1 MQNKVFDRRAKLFQ
15 QERAAI
21 RSDVENF
28 DFLKEEVGYRVADR
42 VLDVH
47 KKMEVGVDIGS
58 GRGWVLRH
66 LTNHSVS
73 RVTGVEMSQT
83 LMDQAPVP
91 DDVMVEKLVM
101 DVDGEDLPFTD
112 NSVDVVTS
120 CLAFHWINDLPRL
133 FSEVNRI
140 LKPDG
145 VFIGA
150 MFGGQTLMELRS
162 SLQLAELE
170 RQGGFSPHVSPFV
183 EVRDLGGLLNSN
195 NFTLLTIDTDELKVS
210 YPTIFPLLR
219 DLKGM
224 AENNAAINRKPH
236 LNRETLLAANTIYA
250 DLYGETRESDSGSD
264 EVLMLPATFQV
275 YYWIG
280 WKPDAKQPKPL
291 KPQRSD
297 VSLKD
302 LYKLDEIFEKK
313 GSTDTVSDDEKK

>member
-1 MQNKVFDRRAKLFQ
+1 MLQ
-15 QERAAI
+15 QERAAR
-21 RSDVENF
+21 RSDVESY

-42 VLDVH
+42 VLDVA
-47 KKMEVGVDIGS
+47 KKMETCVDVGS

-66 LTNHSVS
+66 ITSHSVS
-73 RVTGVEMSQT
+73 RVTGLEMSET
-83 LMDQAPVP
+83 ALDQAPPP
-91 DDVMVEKLVM
+91 DDVQTEKLVM
-101 DVDGEDLPFTD
+101 DVDGADLPFTD

-120 CLAFHWINDLPRL
+120 CLALHWINDLPRM
-133 FSEVNRI
+133 FAEVNRI

-170 RQGGFSPHVSPFV
+170 RQGGFGPHISPFV
-183 EVRDLGGLLNSN
+183 EVRDLGGLLNSH

-210 YPTIFPLLR
+210 YPTIFPLMR

-224 AENNAAINRKPH
+224 AENNAAINRKLH
-236 LNRETLLAANTIYA
+236 LSREIMFASNAIYS
-250 DLYGETRESDSGSD
+250 DLYGETRHNDQTG
-264 EVLMLPATFQV
+264 EVEVSLPATFQV

-280 WKPDAKQPKPL
+280 WKPDPKQPKPL
-291 KPQRSD
+291 KPQKSD

-302 LYKLDEIFEKK
+302 LYKLDEIFAKK
-313 GSTDTVSDDEKK
+313 GTADAPSEDEKNK